1 MEIDGEA
8 DEMQTVNEHT
18 TRTRIKRVHSMDDM
32 FDLAYNP
39 ATAGDDNG
47 YVVYNSRRSKRSKAG
62 NNRQLSASKNQVKS
76 QPTTR
81 VATQS
86 SQKSTKS
93 SAAKPAIKTTDTSII
108 DKIIDAVGSGTNVN
122 TESKTSNEKVQP
134 TTSHS
139 SESSSSSA
147 TSQTTNGDTA
157 GSSGSNTNN
166 IEGLIRMNTAMC
178 EKINN
183 LSAAVLAL
191 TSEVQFLRSL
201 LGLKANRPISDI
213 AVDSLSTSAAV
224 DSRDV
229 SPPSE
234 CNDNDNVK
242 AGCGRSMDSSG
253 TSTRAVN
260 YADAVIKS
268 SRSSDL
274 RVAQNNFR
282 EAIVA
287 AVYVDKRKSENRA
300 NSFIVSGLEAST
312 DCDDVDAVYEL
323 CAGELDIEVDITSC
337 KRLGHP
343 QPGKCQPL
351 LVICKSSDVV
361 ADVLSYAKL
370 LRNSENQF
378 VKNHV
383 FINPNLTKAEA
394 RAAYELRCQRRQRR
408 DQLLQ
413 QQLQHQS
420 AADDVPTSSK
430 LNANASAWQPP
441 TQQQQQQQQ
450 QQPAATSASQR

>member
-8 DEMQTVNEHT
+8 NEMQTVNEHT
-18 TRTRIKRVHSMDDM
+18 TRTRFKRVHSMDDM

-39 ATAGDDNG
+39 AAAGDENG

-62 NNRQLSASKNQVKS
+62 NNRQLSASKSQVKS
-76 QPTTR
+76 QPTR
-81 VATQS
+81 GATQS

-139 SESSSSSA
+139 SSSSSSPT

-157 GSSGSNTNN
+157 GSSGPNTNS

-183 LSAAVLAL
+183 LSASVLAL

-213 AVDSLSTSAAV
+213 AVDSLSTSTAV

-234 CNDNDNVK
+234 CNDNVK
-242 AGCGRSMDSSG
+242 AGCGRIMDSSG

-323 CAGELDIEVDITSC
+323 CAGELGIEVDITSC

-370 LRNSENQF
+370 LRNSENQS

-413 QQLQHQS
+413 QQLQHQP

-441 TQQQQQQQQ
+441 TQQQQQQ
-450 QQPAATSASQR
+450 PPATSASQR